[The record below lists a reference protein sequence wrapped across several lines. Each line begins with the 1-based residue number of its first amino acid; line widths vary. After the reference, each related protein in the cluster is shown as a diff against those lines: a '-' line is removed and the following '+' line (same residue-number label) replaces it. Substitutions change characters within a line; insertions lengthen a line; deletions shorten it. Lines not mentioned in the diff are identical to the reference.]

1 MKVEE
6 KTKEQRVQELAEMR
20 QRIAELEAVDT
31 ELKHTAKALWESE
44 EQHRLLVET
53 IPHGIEDIDTSGR
66 ILFANDS
73 LHKIY
78 GYDEGELVGKSIFD
92 LVATASEQK
101 ELREYFKLLVREQH
115 TPVDYF
121 GRKRTKDGKIIDVQ
135 VAWNYKRDSQGQL
148 MGFTSVITDITERKR
163 TDDALRESE
172 KQLRLLTDALPVL
185 ISYVDSNLCYRFNNI
200 AYEQWFGHSR
210 EEVHGRHV
218 RDVLGD
224 KAYEKIRGYIEAAL
238 SGQEVTY
245 EEVVPYKDGGARVI
259 DATYIPHIGEQGK
272 VKGFF
277 VLVNDITE
285 RKRAE
290 EELRKHRDHLEE
302 LVEERTSEVK
312 SILRAAPVGIGMA
325 TNRVMSHV
333 NDQLCAMLGYSRDEL
348 LGNEARMLYPTDED
362 YEFVGREKYA
372 QIHHSGTGTVET
384 RWQRKDG
391 EVIDVLLSSTVL
403 DPEDLSVGVTF
414 TALDITDR
422 KRAEEVIRS
431 LKEFNENV
439 IHSINDG
446 LVTFDRDFRITSWN
460 NTMEEISGYTA
471 HEMLGKAPF
480 EVFPHLIEEG
490 VDELLRDALGGQVIE
505 RTNIPYHTPKGKT
518 GYTNEKY
525 LPLLNHA
532 GEVIGTLA
540 VVEDVT
546 ELVGLEQR
554 VANLQEELERRKFIE
569 VAKGILMREL
579 DFSEA
584 ASYKYIHKKSRN
596 ERLKMEEVAKRVITS
611 FGTPEERENLS

>member
-44 EQHRLLVET
+44 EQHWILVET

-210 EEVHGRHV
+210 EEVHGRYV

-245 EEVVPYKDGGARVI
+245 EEVVLYKVS
-259 DATYIPHIGEQGK
+259 T
-272 VKGFF
+272 
-277 VLVNDITE
+277 
-285 RKRAE
+285 
-290 EELRKHRDHLEE
+290 
-302 LVEERTSEVK
+302 VK
-312 SILRAAPVGIGMA
+312 SRGMSFIA
-325 TNRVMSHV
+325 RPSLTARCHLKLQRFSHV
-333 NDQLCAMLGYSRDEL
+333 E
-348 LGNEARMLYPTDED
+348 
-362 YEFVGREKYA
+362 
-372 QIHHSGTGTVET
+372 
-384 RWQRKDG
+384 
-391 EVIDVLLSSTVL
+391 
-403 DPEDLSVGVTF
+403 
-414 TALDITDR
+414 
-422 KRAEEVIRS
+422 
-431 LKEFNENV
+431 
-439 IHSINDG
+439 
-446 LVTFDRDFRITSWN
+446 
-460 NTMEEISGYTA
+460 
-471 HEMLGKAPF
+471 
-480 EVFPHLIEEG
+480 
-490 VDELLRDALGGQVIE
+490 
-505 RTNIPYHTPKGKT
+505 
-518 GYTNEKY
+518 
-525 LPLLNHA
+525 
-532 GEVIGTLA
+532 
-540 VVEDVT
+540 
-546 ELVGLEQR
+546 
-554 VANLQEELERRKFIE
+554 
-569 VAKGILMREL
+569 
-579 DFSEA
+579 
-584 ASYKYIHKKSRN
+584 
-596 ERLKMEEVAKRVITS
+596 
-611 FGTPEERENLS
+611 